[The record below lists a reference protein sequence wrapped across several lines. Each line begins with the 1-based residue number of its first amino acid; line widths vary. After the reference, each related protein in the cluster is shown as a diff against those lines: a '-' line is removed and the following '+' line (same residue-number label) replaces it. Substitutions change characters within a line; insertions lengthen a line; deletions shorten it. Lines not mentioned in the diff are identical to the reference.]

1 MKPTNKQT
9 ISSSDSKTGLQ
20 IDSFWDGFQS
30 EISWRMLYHA
40 VSHDG
45 YIDPYGFLML
55 LNNVFS
61 LNGWLRVR
69 DGITIMN
76 HG

>member
-1 MKPTNKQT
+1 MEN
-9 ISSSDSKTGLQ
+9 
-20 IDSFWDGFQS
+20 
-30 EISWRMLYHA
+30 A

-69 DGITIMN
+69 GGTMDENNLQGN
-76 HG
+76 HCSPDSCRYAAYC

>member
-1 MKPTNKQT
+1 MEN
-9 ISSSDSKTGLQ
+9 
-20 IDSFWDGFQS
+20 
-30 EISWRMLYHA
+30 A

-69 DGITIMN
+69 DGITSMD